1 MLDQLVL
8 HRAVAAHLAGRRVAA
23 VEAHKGVGQLI
34 GKLPGDILVINVLR
48 YAVIDVQQ
56 RHGIAGSAHTDVLA
70 QCAVDIDLAGNGDAA
85 ADKAGVDI
93 ARFKPK
99 LGREGGP
106 ALVGKGNIFFA
117 ALMRLHPVQQGQFK
131 LRHTGKQVG
140 VVAAL
145 AHFGGHIGADLGNA
159 GVIGVFFVRNQ
170 QIQLGVFLDLN
181 AQLIQALDGR
191 IAGKEVL
198 RAGTEGDDL
207 QIAHAQNRAGNRH
220 KFCHLIGNFLGS
232 ADGVLGDIGAQM
244 PHPQVVRAVQHTAVG
259 VAAPVDHIAVALGGS
274 HIHTGTVKEFGKQR
288 FGRFGTEVAQK
299 YGQRIAARGGDLR
312 HSLLHIGFVFHSG
325 LRLVHGQALGGTGG
339 GDGGAALFAQR
350 NGKAVTADGDN
361 AQLDLG
367 NVGRVHR

>member
-1 MLDQLVL
+1 M
-8 HRAVAAHLAGRRVAA
+8 
-23 VEAHKGVGQLI
+23 EAHKGVGQFI
-34 GKLPGDILVINVLR
+34 VKLSGDILVINVLR

-56 RHGIAGSAHTDVLA
+56 RHGIARSADTDVLA
-70 QCAVDIDLAGNGDAA
+70 QRAVDIDLAGNGDAA
-85 ADKAGVDI
+85 AGKAGVDI
-93 ARFKPK
+93 ARLKPE

-106 ALVGKGNIFFA
+106 AFVGKGNVFFA
-117 ALMRLHPVQQGQFK
+117 ALMVLGPVQQGQLK

-145 AHFGGHIGADLGNA
+145 AHLGSHIGADLGNA
-159 GVIGVFFVRNQ
+159 GVIGVFLVGNQ
-170 QIQLGVFLDLN
+170 QIQLGVFFDLH

-191 IAGKEVL
+191 IAGKEIL

-207 QIAHAQNRAGNRH
+207 QTAHTQNRAGNRH

-232 ADGVLGDIGAQM
+232 ADGVLGDVGAQM

-259 VAAPVDHIAVALGGS
+259 VAASVDHIAIALGGS
-274 HIHTGTVKEFGKQR
+274 HIHTGTVKEFGKQG

-299 YGQRIAARGGDLR
+299 YGQRVAARGGDLR
-312 HSLLHIGFVFHSG
+312 HSPLHIGFVFDSG

>member
-1 MLDQLVL
+1 
-8 HRAVAAHLAGRRVAA
+8 
-23 VEAHKGVGQLI
+23 
-34 GKLPGDILVINVLR
+34 
-48 YAVIDVQQ
+48 
-56 RHGIAGSAHTDVLA
+56 
-70 QCAVDIDLAGNGDAA
+70 
-85 ADKAGVDI
+85 
-93 ARFKPK
+93 
-99 LGREGGP
+99 
-106 ALVGKGNIFFA
+106 
-117 ALMRLHPVQQGQFK
+117 MRLRPVQQGQLK

-159 GVIGVFFVRNQ
+159 GVIGVFFVGNQ
-170 QIQLGVFLDLN
+170 KIQLGVFLNLN

-207 QIAHAQNRAGNRH
+207 QIAYAQNRAGDWH

-232 ADGVLGDIGAQM
+232 ADGVLGDVGAQM

-274 HIHTGTVKEFGKQR
+274 HIHTGTVKEFGKQG
-288 FGRFGTEVAQK
+288 FGRFGAEVAQK
-299 YGQRIAARGGDLR
+299 YGQRVAARGGDLR

-339 GDGGAALFAQR
+339 DDGGAALFAQR
-350 NGKAVTADGDN
+350 NGKAVTADGNN
-361 AQLDLG
+361 AQLDFG
-367 NVGRVHR
+367 NVGRVHE